1 MKKTKARQIL
11 LLAAVILFAQ
21 SSCFADPIGGFNP
34 SDIPTNMNYGGII
47 NSHDMMML
55 KEKQRL
61 QDEAKDFQNFQDRKQ
76 GKHKKDEVIKD
87 ETGSGEKIYDA
98 ETSQK
103 KDSVSSNANPKIIRK
118 NRYRNNQPATPQK
131 ILRRRMTAK
140 KKL

>member
-1 MKKTKARQIL
+1 MKKNKARQIL
-11 LLAAVILFAQ
+11 LLAAVILLVQ

-61 QDEAKDFQNFQDRKQ
+61 KEQAEDFQNYQDRKE
-76 GKHKKDEVIKD
+76 GKDQPEEIIKD

-103 KDSVSSNANPKIIRK
+103 IKEQQELLK
-118 NRYRNNQPATPQK
+118 QQQ
-131 ILRRRMTAK
+131 K
-140 KKL
+140 KKKRF